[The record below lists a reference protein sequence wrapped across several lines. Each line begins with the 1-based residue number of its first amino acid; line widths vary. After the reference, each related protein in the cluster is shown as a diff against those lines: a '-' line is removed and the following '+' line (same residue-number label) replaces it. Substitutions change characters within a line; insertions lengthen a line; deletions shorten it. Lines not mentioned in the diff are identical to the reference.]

1 MYTLDEKDYRLIL
14 ALKKN
19 SRASL
24 VSLGRDIGLSR
35 SATHDRITRLEELG
49 VISAYTIIVDEKAMP
64 MTRAFFTIKL
74 KTGYNNNIIS
84 NTISGKAGIKSTYCL
99 TGDIDMIVYCECKN
113 SALLGELRDEI
124 SLIKSVAEITTRN
137 ILTSNNY

>member
-1 MYTLDEKDYRLIL
+1 MYQLDEKDHRLIL

-35 SATHDRITRLEELG
+35 SATHDRVTRLEEIG
-49 VISAYTIIVDEKAMP
+49 VIKAYTVIVDEKIMP

-74 KTGYNNNIIS
+74 EIGYENNAIVKEI
-84 NTISGKAGIKSTYCL
+84 TRKAGIRSTYCL
-99 TGDIDMIVYCECKN
+99 SGDIDMIVYCECKN
-113 SALLGELRDEI
+113 VGSLGALRDEI
-124 SLIKSVAEITTRN
+124 SLIKGVAEISTRN
-137 ILTSNNY
+137 ILASSKH